1 MKIDIPEKVE
11 FIIKLLEAAGF
22 EAYAVGGCVRDS
34 LLGRKPK
41 DWDITTNAFPEQV
54 KEIFHHT
61 IDTGIEHGTVT
72 VMLNREG
79 FEVTTYRID
88 GKYEDNRHPSE
99 VLFTRN
105 LADDLLRRDFTIN
118 AMAYNP
124 EKGLV
129 DIFNGREDLEN
140 RIIRAVGDPVKR
152 FSEDALRIMRAV
164 RFSSVLGFDIEE
176 ETGKAMKSL
185 AKNLS
190 GISAERVR
198 EELVKLVMGMHPER
212 LFTAY
217 DSGITK
223 VVFPEWDRMTETK
236 MLFCNG
242 EMSYAEYTINTVKIL
257 RFITAEEE
265 KGLSFEKEQIT
276 DDAENSSILSR
287 FKGEN
292 GKTAE
297 WICRN
302 FDSMDSWSEKQKQTL
317 TLAALLHCIS
327 GPECVSG
334 ETEDEVYKKSA
345 EKAVIIL
352 RRLKFDNETIKEVK
366 TIVSHMNDIDKYEW
380 HKNEASARIVAHQMG
395 GEVFPMLMPVLC
407 ASVMAG
413 EEEHVSERL
422 AKAAHMRELFDML
435 VAEKQ
440 CFALKQLDIT
450 GKDLINLG
458 IKPGPELGRILNEL
472 LEEVIRNP
480 QENSYEIL
488 TEKVKK
494 MMC

>member
-1 MKIDIPEKVE
+1 MRIDIPEKVE
-11 FIIKLLEAAGF
+11 FIIKLLETAGF

-34 LLGRKPK
+34 LLGREPK

-140 RIIRAVGDPVKR
+140 KVIRAVGDPIKR

-190 GISAERVR
+190 DISAERVR
-198 EELVKLVMGMHPER
+198 EELVKLVMGRHPER
-212 LFTAY
+212 LLTAY
-217 DSGITK
+217 EAGITK
-223 VVFPEWDRMTETK
+223 VVFPEWDRMTESK
-236 MLFCNG
+236 SSSGNH
-242 EMSYAEYTINTVKIL
+242 EISYAEYTLRTVKAL
-257 RFITAEEE
+257 RFIISDEETKLEIEKDKTMDCGDRAEALN
-265 KGLSFEKEQIT
+265 GIY
-276 DDAENSSILSR
+276 
-287 FKGEN
+287 GEN
-292 GKTAE
+292 GSIARWTGR
-297 WICRN
+297 I
-302 FDSMDSWSEKQKQTL
+302 FDGRDLWSEKQKQTL

-327 GPECVSG
+327 GPVTMEG
-334 ETEDEVYKKSA
+334 ENRSAICENSA
-345 EKAVIIL
+345 EEAVRIL

-366 TIVSHMNDIDKYEW
+366 TIISHINDIDIYEW
-380 HKNEASARIVAHQMG
+380 RKNEASARMVAHRMG
-395 GEVFPMLMPVLC
+395 GDIFPMLMPVLC
-407 ASVMAG
+407 ASILAG
-413 EEEHVSERL
+413 DKEGISERL
-422 AKAAHMRELFDML
+422 NKAVSMRKLFDVL

-440 CFALKQLDIT
+440 CYDLKQLNIT

-472 LEEVIRNP
+472 LDEVIKNP
-480 QENSYEIL
+480 EKNSYDIL
-488 TEKVKK
+488 SEKAKEK
-494 MMC
+494 TF